1 MRQDLLGSM
10 AGVPVFFE
18 VLLCLPIFVREGLF
32 IHVCVCVCVCV
43 CVFNRSVMSNSF
55 QRSGL

>member
-43 CVFNRSVMSNSF
+43 FNRSVMSNSF